1 MDPAKSEPENKK
13 EVNENEVNKQEVN
26 KEELNK
32 EDADE
37 SSPLKPNT
45 EEPVKVEKNEEKKKL
60 TFRER
65 LKLIKDNTT
74 VEPIMACYVMPSVLA
89 SLAIQNLNLEKACR
103 VNLNYS
109 TEVCEALNL
118 RQTENYTF
126 EEQEVQKLTASI
138 AVWKNI
144 IQTSVPV
151 LLILFVGAWSDK
163 TGKRKACIMLPIV
176 GEFLASLGF
185 ILNTYFFNLPVE
197 VCAFTEAIFPAI
209 TGGWFTNFIGV
220 FSYIGDITT
229 EENRTYRVGMVNMF
243 MSLGY
248 PIGSA
253 LSGVMLSW
261 VGYYGVFTVS
271 SSLYLFSLIYGYR
284 YLEDP
289 KQRAEKKLESKKH
302 KKKSFFREF
311 FDIGLVME
319 TFRVAFRKGVGN
331 RRLRV
336 CLLLIVVCVVFG
348 PLHGEFTVLYLFTRY
363 RFNWD
368 EVQYSMWSTYCIVTN
383 LLGTFFSISLFS
395 NYLKLDDT
403 LLGIISSSSKI
414 VAAFAYAFAR
424 NDLEIYLAPLL
435 EILNGTSFIAMR
447 SIATKLVDGEE
458 FGKVNSLFGL
468 AEATMPLLYGPLY
481 SRVYMATLNILPGAV
496 FLLGATMTMPAIAI
510 FGWLYFE
517 HKKDR
522 LRNEAMKEDSEKQ
535 QAEPLK

>member
-1 MDPAKSEPENKK
+1 MDPCKTEQENLK
-13 EVNENEVNKQEVN
+13 EEVN
-26 KEELNK
+26 KE
-32 EDADE
+32 DIDE
-37 SSPLKPNT
+37 SSPLKPCT
-45 EEPVKVEKNEEKKKL
+45 EENDKSEKEEKDEEVKKKKL

-109 TEVCEALNL
+109 TEVCDALNL
-118 RQTENYTF
+118 RQTENYTL
-126 EEQEVQKLTASI
+126 EEQAVQKLTASVG
-138 AVWKNI
+138 VWKNVV
-144 IQTSVPV
+144 QTSIPV

-176 GEFLASLGF
+176 GEFVACLGF
-185 ILNTYFFNLPVE
+185 IVNTYFFNLPVE
-197 VCAFTEAIFPAI
+197 VSAFTEAIFPAI

-229 EENRTYRVGMVNMF
+229 EENRTYRVGLVNMF

-261 VGYYGVFTVS
+261 VGYYGVFSVS
-271 SSLYLFSLIYGYR
+271 SSLYLFSLIYGYK
-284 YLEDP
+284 YLKDP
-289 KQRAEKKLESKKH
+289 KQRAEKKMENKDNKKC
-302 KKKSFFREF
+302 FLREF
-311 FDIGLVME
+311 FDVGLVME
-319 TFRVAFRKGVGN
+319 TFKVAFKKGAGN

-348 PLHGEFTVLYLFTRY
+348 PMHGEFTVMYLFTRY

-368 EVQYSMWSTYCIVTN
+368 EVQYSMWSTYSIVTN
-383 LLGTFFSISLFS
+383 LMGTFFSITLFS
-395 NYLKLDDT
+395 NYMKLDDT
-403 LLGIISSSSKI
+403 LLGIISNVSKI
-414 VAAFAYAFAR
+414 IAAFAYAFAR

-458 FGKVNSLFGL
+458 FGK
-468 AEATMPLLYGPLY
+468 
-481 SRVYMATLNILPGAV
+481 
-496 FLLGATMTMPAIAI
+496 
-510 FGWLYFE
+510 WLYFE
-517 HKKDR
+517 HKKDK
-522 LRNEAMKEDSEKQ
+522 LRNEAQKEDSEKQ
-535 QAEPLK
+535 QTEQLK